1 MRPER
6 RSRDTHRPEVPGGTP
21 IARNPRHR
29 QSRPSALLVGR
40 PPGGVVRVGPL
51 VLLLVLVGPLAGPA
65 GRRPLV
71 LVRVVRVERPRLL
84 PAAVLLVRHDGSS
97 LGCRRLADEGGGANR
112 VPGRGGGKRQR
123 PPGAR

>member
-51 VLLLVLVGPLAGPA
+51 VLLLVLVRPLAGPA

-71 LVRVVRVERPRLL
+71 LVRVVGVQHPRLL
-84 PAAVLLVRHDGSS
+84 PAAVLLIGHDGSS
-97 LGCRRLADEGGGANR
+97 SLSATGRRREGQTGCPKNR
-112 VPGRGGGKRQR
+112 R
-123 PPGAR
+123 PPGRP